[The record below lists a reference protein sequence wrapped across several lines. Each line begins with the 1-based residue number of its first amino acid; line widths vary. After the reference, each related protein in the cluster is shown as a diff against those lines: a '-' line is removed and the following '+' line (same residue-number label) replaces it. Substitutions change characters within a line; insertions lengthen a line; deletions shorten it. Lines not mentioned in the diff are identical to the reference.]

1 MWRFFLAGLVT
12 VCGLVLLFM
21 ASMGDPLLE
30 LHHAQTWLQMTA
42 APDDTAAPQART
54 NAAAPQQDD
63 TLRQQ
68 VQSLQSKLAET
79 TQDVT
84 ALRSEADA
92 EKRVVDALHQ
102 QHDADQAQ
110 LAHLRPAAAP
120 SPPGNTQPAAPVTD
134 TQTQPTKSANTLP
147 PVSVPQTKPPAP
159 QIKSAE
165 NQPKQIMPVIGA
177 AEAGPNRLR
186 REPDGAPAE
195 QTVASAPPP
204 KSPQARLSDA
214 RDALTTGRI
223 DDARHLLEQAQVQ
236 LAFRPVT
243 PDGNIASTG
252 SVAAGD
258 VAEAL
263 SMLNAGDMRD
273 ALQYID
279 LALHQSSGAAQTV
292 TDAERSP
299 YREGWPRP

>member
-177 AEAGPNRLR
+177 AEAVP
-186 REPDGAPAE
+186 EP
-195 QTVASAPPP
+195 
-204 KSPQARLSDA
+204 
-214 RDALTTGRI
+214 
-223 DDARHLLEQAQVQ
+223 
-236 LAFRPVT
+236 
-243 PDGNIASTG
+243 IASRARRRACRADCRLGTAPQ
-252 SVAAGD
+252 VAPGTPVGRTRCIDHRTNRRRAPLARAG
-258 VAEAL
+258 
-263 SMLNAGDMRD
+263 AGAIGIPSCDSRR
-273 ALQYID
+273 QYCIY
-279 LALHQSSGAAQTV
+279 G
-292 TDAERSP
+292 
-299 YREGWPRP
+299 